1 MPHSPP
7 PSSTS
12 PSPSR
17 QRTSTFD
24 RERPSISEMA
34 YLNHGV
40 TSSRRGR
47 HSGRHEMNNVA
58 RNIVAFKPLTRSDKA
73 VDTGSHSPSV
83 EPSWTHVR
91 RSPDSLEL
99 PPTWAVNF
107 DRFTTTSA
115 ARSPD
120 VSPPQTFAAQV
131 WSGPRPPT
139 WRIISNPRTL
149 QRIHRGSGLTL
160 LPRLIDHI
168 LCSDCST
175 PFAGNLTQC
184 CALYASDGRIL
195 GSQSTGCSRI
205 CAGEPIR
212 VPFTIVEY

>member
-1 MPHSPP
+1 MSLYPQNRLTRPSRSHVVPCSGTITLTSPYRPVLSTCIIYRCDLDQCGDRTATYDASDFECLTPRP

-17 QRTSTFD
+17 QRTSTLD
-24 RERPSISEMA
+24 RKRPCISAMA

-47 HSGRHEMNNVA
+47 RSGRHEIDNVA

-99 PPTWAVNF
+99 PP
-107 DRFTTTSA
+107 D
-115 ARSPD
+115 
-120 VSPPQTFAAQV
+120 
-131 WSGPRPPT
+131 
-139 WRIISNPRTL
+139 
-149 QRIHRGSGLTL
+149 
-160 LPRLIDHI
+160 
-168 LCSDCST
+168 
-175 PFAGNLTQC
+175 
-184 CALYASDGRIL
+184 L
-195 GSQSTGCSRI
+195 GSQL
-205 CAGEPIR
+205 
-212 VPFTIVEY
+212 